1 MKSLTVVFT
10 LLALLAAGAIFDPL
24 MAEDTEV
31 ICHVPPGN
39 PAAEQ
44 TITVGA
50 KAAEAHLAKHPL
62 DTAGDCE
69 EERCESEDDCEE
81 GEICEEGV
89 CQENGGECDS
99 EADCDEG
106 EICDDGVCRDR
117 EDVCVDNCDPV
128 FEGCFELCRNEEE
141 CCEEP

>member
-1 MKSLTVVFT
+1 MRSLAVVFT
-10 LLALLAAGAIFDPL
+10 LLALLAAGATYDPL
-24 MAEDTEV
+24 KAEDNVV

-69 EERCESEDDCEE
+69 SSFCEQEAISTCTEPRDCFVET
-81 GEICEEGV
+81 CEPDGRLVVE
-89 CQENGGECDS
+89 
-99 EADCDEG
+99 CDEG
-106 EICDDGVCRDR
+106 DCDDYAGCLEANGVEVGGLECT
-117 EDVCVDNCDPV
+117 
-128 FEGCFELCRNEEE
+128 EGGSTS
-141 CCEEP
+141 